1 MISGKFPFAASSEGV
16 MLASIRTILGPITM
30 GQVRDMGV
38 DPLLFPKLLVGPA
51 FNPRRW
57 SDVQVFPQTPS
68 VELRSM
74 LNLML
79 EYSPRLRNNATTLL
93 DHEFFKDDT

>member
-1 MISGKFPFAASSEGV
+1 MSGEFPFAASSEGA
-16 MLASIRTILGPITM
+16 MLASILTILGPITI
-30 GQVRDMGV
+30 GLVRDMGV
-38 DPLLFPKLLVGPA
+38 DPLLFPELLVGSA
-51 FNPRRW
+51 FSARRW

-79 EYSPRLRNNATTLL
+79 EYSPRRRNNATTLL
-93 DHEFFKDDT
+93 DHEFFKEDT